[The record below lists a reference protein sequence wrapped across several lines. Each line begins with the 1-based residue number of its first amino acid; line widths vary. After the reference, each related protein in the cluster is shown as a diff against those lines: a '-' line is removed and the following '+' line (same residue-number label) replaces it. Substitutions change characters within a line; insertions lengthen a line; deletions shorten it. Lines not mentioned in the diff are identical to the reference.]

1 VLLFVDIKGCDFPLY
16 SHRQGQTFPRSVY
29 SSNSTDCSR
38 SVTIRLVLFPFSA
51 AVRYAQVSLP
61 AGCTMFVFNVY
72 YNAATC
78 FGHIFWPSSGSH
90 KFDRSKQHIWQI
102 VTDVCLLIYIYIY
115 IIITQ
120 QSISVYKHSVFVQVT
135 HLQYLNVGFSNPV

>member
-16 SHRQGQTFPRSVY
+16 SHRQGQTFLRSVD

-51 AVRYAQVSLP
+51 AVLYAQVSLP
-61 AGCTMFVFNVY
+61 AGCTLFVFNVY

-78 FGHIFWPSSGSH
+78 FGHIFWPSSGSYI
-90 KFDRSKQHIWQI
+90 FDRSKQHILQI
-102 VTDVCLLIYIYIY
+102 VTHICIHTY

-120 QSISVYKHSVFVQVT
+120 QSISVYKHSVFLHDT
-135 HLQYLNVGFSNPV
+135 HLQYLNVEFSNSV